1 MSRTPD
7 LELPGDDAAVETGR
21 GTVTFVGTATVIL
34 RYGGYTILTDPNFLH
49 AGDHVH
55 LGYGITA
62 ERQTDPALDIE
73 DLPPVDFVLLS
84 HFHGDHFDRV
94 AQERLDRDLPIVT
107 TGHGAENLADLGF
120 EETYALDTWQ
130 QLDVRKGDVDLTVTA
145 TPGTHAPGPL
155 SKALPPV
162 MGSVL
167 EFESDDRESFRL
179 YVTGD
184 TLMHDEL
191 ADVPRRFPDI
201 DLALLHLGGTKVLGI
216 VLTMDAE
223 QGVEAVELFDA
234 DTSIPIHY
242 DDYDVYESSLAEFR
256 EAVAAAGLEDR
267 VAYLDRGDEYAFE
280 VPADRTDGA

>member
-1 MSRTPD
+1 M
-7 LELPGDDAAVETGR
+7 
-21 GTVTFVGTATVIL
+21 TFVGTATVVV
-34 RYGGYTILTDPNFLH
+34 RCAGFTILTDPNFLH
-49 AGDHVH
+49 SGDHVH

-62 ERQTDPALDIE
+62 ERQTDPAFDIE

-94 AQERLDRDLPIVT
+94 VQERLDRRLPVVT

-130 QLDVRKGDVDLTVTA
+130 QLDVRKGDAELTVTA

-167 EFESDDRESFRL
+167 EFHPAESGPFCL

-191 ADVPRRFPDI
+191 AAVPRRFPDI

-216 VLTMDAE
+216 MLTMDAE
-223 QGVEAVELFDA
+223 QGVDAVELFDA

-256 EAVAAAGLEDR
+256 EAVEAAGLEDR
-267 VAYLDRGDEYAFE
+267 VVYLDRGDQYAFE
-280 VPADRTDGA
+280 TPPDRADDA

>member
-7 LELPGDDAAVETGR
+7 LELPDDDAAETGR
-21 GTVTFVGTATVIL
+21 GTVTFVGTATVLL
-34 RYGGYTILTDPNFLH
+34 RYAGFTILTDPNFLH

-62 ERQTDPALDIE
+62 ERQTDPALDIDE
-73 DLPPVDFVLLS
+73 LPPVDFVLLS
-84 HFHGDHFDRV
+84 HYHGDHFDRV
-94 AQERLDRDLPIVT
+94 ARERLDRDLPIVT
-107 TGHGAENLADLGF
+107 TRHAAENLADLGF
-120 EETYALDTWQ
+120 EETYPLDTWQ
-130 QLDVRKGDVDLTVTA
+130 QLDVRKGETDLTISA
-145 TPGTHAPGPL
+145 APGTHGPGPV

-167 EFESDDRESFRL
+167 EFDADGRAPFRL

-184 TLMHDEL
+184 TLMYDEL

-216 VLTMDAE
+216 MLTMDAE

-256 EAVAAAGLEDR
+256 EAVAEAGLEDR

-280 VPADRTDGA
+280 VPADRSGGA